1 VRRPIPS
8 IVVQSLG
15 SPLPTW
21 ASATCFLD
29 DQPDFELDLIYDAPW
44 LGPQASAFPPRLG
57 HFHPQYRLLVVGQ
70 KLDPDCAR
78 GGALPRADLLVS
90 AVPSA
95 LAKVAEALAILATGH
110 LVIAS
115 TCAICS
121 RSLVGRRK
129 NPREVERSF
138 SRESGQHGWCRC
150 SEDLFARQNRT
161 ATLAA
166 AASCNS

>member
-1 VRRPIPS
+1 MTGFKSPPTVGLFTRPPWGFGEDREFEPGEVVRVRRPIPS

-90 AVPSA
+90 AVPS
-95 LAKVAEALAILATGH
+95 
-110 LVIAS
+110 
-115 TCAICS
+115 
-121 RSLVGRRK
+121 
-129 NPREVERSF
+129 
-138 SRESGQHGWCRC
+138 
-150 SEDLFARQNRT
+150 
-161 ATLAA
+161 
-166 AASCNS
+166 